1 MPVIKNNTGACT
13 PPRSGHSSPMDP
25 LRAAPDQYIYI
36 YIYIY
41 FEDACYDSG
50 ITFSSEIFSE

>member
-1 MPVIKNNTGACT
+1 
-13 PPRSGHSSPMDP
+13 MDP

-50 ITFSSEIFSE
+50 ITFSSEFFSE